1 MFGCCFH
8 FSVVLLRSCYVVASF
23 AVWGCYAH
31 ATLLLPLHCVG
42 LLRLCYVVASFS
54 LCGVVTLMLRCCFL
68 FTVWGCYAYA
78 TLLLPFHC
86 VGLLRLCYVVAS
98 SSLCGVVTLMLRCC
112 FLFTEGLLRLC
123 YAVASFSLWGCYAY
137 ATLLLPFHCVG
148 LIRLCYVV
156 TSFSLCGVVTLMLRC
171 YFLFAVALANFALQ
185 EMQDD
190 PGEQLKKMLR
200 RRHDGPNI
208 FLQETTPIL
217 ILLLCATIFDK

>member
-1 MFGCCFH
+1 MRLIALLLHGLQLCLVVV
-8 FSVVLLRSCYVVASF
+8 SVS
-23 AVWGCYAH
+23 VWCCYAH
-31 ATLLLPLHCVG
+31 AMLLLHLQ
-42 LLRLCYVVASFS
+42 
-54 LCGVVTLMLRCCFL
+54 CGVATLMLRCCFL
-68 FTVWGCYAYA
+68 VTV
-78 TLLLPFHC
+78 
-86 VGLLRLCYVVAS
+86 
-98 SSLCGVVTLMLRCC
+98 
-112 FLFTEGLLRLC
+112 
-123 YAVASFSLWGCYAY
+123 WGCYAY